1 MLSKYSRSRLARPHT
16 SFIPINSSRE
26 AFRIDR
32 IVLYPSSVGLGASRL
47 GREGEGL
54 APLCRRVR
62 QPLND
67 AGNKRNPRASVGTTR
82 QGRRF
87 YSNWPAA
94 LLSDLFKTYRIS
106 GLSLQQFHLCRFTRP
121 RRRKGR
127 H

>member
-94 LLSDLFKTYRIS
+94 LLFDRQIEAIS
-106 GLSLQQFHLCRFTRP
+106 RLARP
-121 RRRKGR
+121 LTSFMPMKSSPNLP
-127 H
+127 